1 LARAGDLAGSESLCA
16 ELVKERPSDTM
27 VNRVDVPNAR
37 AAVELNRNNP
47 AKALEILE
55 PVRPYDVA
63 RIPRMLSAYERGE
76 AYLALRRGKEA
87 AAEFQKVLDHPGI
100 VLNSILGVLAH
111 LELGRAY
118 AVAGDNDKARAAY
131 QDFFALWKDADP
143 DTPILKQARTEY
155 AKLQ

>member
-1 LARAGDLAGSESLCA
+1 
-16 ELVKERPSDTM
+16 
-27 VNRVDVPNAR
+27 
-37 AAVELNRNNP
+37 
-47 AKALEILE
+47 
-55 PVRPYDVA
+55 
-63 RIPRMLSAYERGE
+63 MLRAYERGE